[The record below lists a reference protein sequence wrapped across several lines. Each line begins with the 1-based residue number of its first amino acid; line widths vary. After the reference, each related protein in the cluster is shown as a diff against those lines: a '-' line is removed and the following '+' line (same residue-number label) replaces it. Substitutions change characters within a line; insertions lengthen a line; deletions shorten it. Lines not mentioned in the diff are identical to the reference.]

1 VDVFA
6 YGQVREECRFLKHDA
21 DAAGL
26 RWTPD
31 ALRGVAPGL
40 LAETDRAG
48 VGTLQPR
55 NLTQDRGLA
64 GRRRTEQDEH
74 RSWFELDVE
83 PRVDRKSTRKPLI
96 DGDVQRPR
104 CRAGS

>member
-21 DAAGL
+21 DVAGL
-26 RWTPD
+26 RRTPD
-31 ALRGVAPGL
+31 ALRSVAPRVV
-40 LAETDRAG
+40 AETDRAG

-55 NLTQDRGLA
+55 NLTQDRGFA
-64 GRRRTEQDEH
+64 GRRWTEQDEH
-74 RSWFELDVE
+74 RSWFERDVE

-96 DGDVQRPR
+96 DGDVQRSR
-104 CRAGS
+104 RRAGP